1 MKDLENMLHLEVSRL
16 WSKGVVQVYTDADAQ
31 YDPESNALTKL
42 GEHLKLDDLLV
53 RKINGDGK
61 KSDHYHSWK
70 VIDLIEVQ
78 ALGLED
84 LKVGGVYAVFVR
96 LQDAVLPFK
105 LAKVDLQSRTYT
117 FESLSDATS
126 DLVAAAHNLPAVY
139 AKGTTKHAGI
149 ESVVIECVEESSS
162 GIRRSQEIPMKRVSK
177 HIFSLDLRSSH
188 VFECIG

>member
-16 WSKGVVQVYTDADAQ
+16 WSKGVVQVFTDADAQ
-31 YDPESNALTKL
+31 YDPDSNALTKL

-61 KSDHYHSWK
+61 KSDQSHSWR
-70 VIDLIEVQ
+70 VIDLVQVQ
-78 ALGLED
+78 ALGLEE
-84 LKVGGVYAVFVR
+84 LKVGIEYGVYVR

-117 FESLSDATS
+117 FESLSEAAS
-126 DLVAAAHNLPAVY
+126 GLVAAAHNLPAVY
-139 AKGTTKHAGI
+139 PKGTTKHAGI
-149 ESVVIECVEESSS
+149 ESIVIECIEKSSS
-162 GIRRSQEIPMKRVSK
+162 GVRRNQEIPMKRVSDYR
-177 HIFSLDLRSSH
+177 FTLDLRSSH